1 MKKAIKS
8 SKIYTKNTIFD
19 GYIVIEGKKIIDI
32 CHSLSDD
39 ISHVEDYH
47 DSMIIPGIID
57 IHNHGY
63 GGYSVTDEIN
73 YDQIQGYSRALASVG
88 VTSVLATA
96 KFEAFANIAKVIKQR
111 QFAGTKILGIHS
123 EGPFWA
129 RGGENTVGETWPAP
143 DVELTK
149 KYIDEADGTLKMMA
163 IAPELPNAYDVM
175 KLLHQKGIK
184 VAACHTKASADQII
198 KANQEIGID
207 DVTHLCNG
215 MNGIHHRNM
224 GALGGFLEL
233 TNVYYE
239 LICDLNHVCKEMIE
253 ILLKILPFN
262 KIMLISDSNYIAGLP
277 CGVYERYGREMT
289 LHANGLIKDNN
300 GRICGSGKPVLYDMK
315 QLVTKLGLPLQQV
328 IRFASAN
335 PAAFLGI
342 SEETGD
348 ISINKLADIVVIN
361 EDFEVQATYIEG
373 NKKYTLGDDVIGKE
387 ALKRKLR

>member
-8 SKIYTKNTIFD
+8 SNIYAKNKIFD
-19 GYIVIEGKKIIDI
+19 GYIIVEEERIVDI
-32 CHSLSDD
+32 CSVLPKG
-39 ISHVEDYH
+39 ISHIEDYH
-47 DSMIIPGIID
+47 DDMIIPGIID

-63 GGYSVTDEIN
+63 GGYSVTDKIT
-73 YDQIQGYSRALASVG
+73 DAQVQGYSKALASVG

-96 KFEAFANIAKVIKQR
+96 KFEAFANISKAIKEK
-111 QFAGTKILGIHS
+111 QFTGAKILGIHS

-129 RGGENTVGETWPAP
+129 RGGENTVGETWPKP
-143 DVELTK
+143 DIELTNT
-149 KYIDEADGTLKMMA
+149 YINEANGTLKMMA

-184 VAACHTKASADQII
+184 VAACHTKASAEQII
-198 KANQEIGID
+198 KAHQDVGID

-233 TNVYYE
+233 SNVYYE

-253 ILLKILPFN
+253 LLFKVLPFD

-289 LHANGLIKDNN
+289 LHENGLIKDNN
-300 GRICGSGKPVLYDMK
+300 GRICGSGKPVLYGIK
-315 QLVTKLGLPLQQV
+315 QLVQGLGLPLQKV
-328 IRFASAN
+328 IRFTSAN

-342 SEETGD
+342 NEDTGE
-348 ISINKLADIVVIN
+348 IAINKLADFVVIN
-361 EDFEVQATYIEG
+361 DNFVVQATFVNGI
-373 NKKYTLGDDVIGKE
+373 KKYVAGDEVLDKN